1 MLYSFN
7 NFNDIIKKLKE
18 HNERQEKII
27 KKLREK
33 IKTFNEQETI
43 QKCYNQLESAYAHSL
58 LSLTDK
64 ELQSI
69 KTFID
74 KHHHGEC
81 HNGNHYIYDIE
92 GTGLGACITVKCPK
106 CGESEDITDESKF

>member
-27 KKLREK
+27 KQLREK
-33 IKTFNEQETI
+33 VNTFNKQETI
-43 QKCYNQLESAYAHSL
+43 QKCHNQLESAYAHSL
-58 LSLTDK
+58 SQLTDK
-64 ELQSI
+64 ELQSM

-74 KHHHGEC
+74 KHYHGEC
-81 HNGNHYIYDIE
+81 HNGNHYIYDIT
-92 GTGLGACITVKCPK
+92 GTGLGACITIKCPK
-106 CGESEDITDESKF
+106 CGESEDITDEDKF

>member
-27 KKLREK
+27 KQLREK
-33 IKTFNEQETI
+33 VNTFNKQETI
-43 QKCYNQLESAYAHSL
+43 QKCYNQLESTYAHSL
-58 LSLTDK
+58 SQLTDK
-64 ELQSI
+64 ELHSM

-74 KHHHGEC
+74 KHYHSEC
-81 HNGNHYIYDIE
+81 HNGNHYIYDIT
-92 GTGLGACITVKCPK
+92 GTGLGACITIKCPK
-106 CGESEDITDESKF
+106 CGESEDITDEDKF